1 MYDSCVR
8 GDGQKPQLEYFR
20 LFDFFFFKLS
30 GHFINFL
37 DVEVFFFSSHLLLF
51 SCPLSHPRPPS
62 SLNSQDQTVQVQE
75 SFIPPPPSVF
85 LPSAFLLSL
94 LPPPPSSSCQ
104 LPLPSLFPPFLWWR
118 MEKHSSINSP
128 DNCPAALL
136 LPALGHSVHL
146 HRFTSS
152 LLNLCFFFLFFFYSV
167 APHSTAFFVPEKK
180 TEKKLFFQPLSR
192 DGSQAQHSGQ
202 CWFFRKCKW
211 NPEPDPTAERKSR
224 TQQFF
229 FFARCDFS
237 LCFSQA
243 VPEDGRQEILQVCF
257 SPQRSRCRNK
267 DQNKPPAAAALNYY
281 SHNYFYTET
290 GEQW

>member
-20 LFDFFFFKLS
+20 LFDFFFKLS
-30 GHFINFL
+30 GRFINFL

-152 LLNLCFFFLFFFYSV
+152 LLNLFFFFNSFFTQSLLIPQLFLYQKRKQKKSNFFSLSVGMVARPNILVNVGFSENVNGTQSQIQLQRERVELSSFFFFLPDVILASASHRLCQRTGGRKYFR
-167 APHSTAFFVPEKK
+167 FVFHLSGAGAEIK
-180 TEKKLFFQPLSR
+180 TKINPLLLL
-192 DGSQAQHSGQ
+192 H
-202 CWFFRKCKW
+202 
-211 NPEPDPTAERKSR
+211 
-224 TQQFF
+224 
-229 FFARCDFS
+229 
-237 LCFSQA
+237 
-243 VPEDGRQEILQVCF
+243 
-257 SPQRSRCRNK
+257 
-267 DQNKPPAAAALNYY
+267 
-281 SHNYFYTET
+281 
-290 GEQW
+290 

>member
-20 LFDFFFFKLS
+20 LFDFFFKLS
-30 GHFINFL
+30 GRFINFL

-152 LLNLCFFFLFFFYSV
+152 LLNLCCFFLFFFYSV

-180 TEKKLFFQPLSR
+180 TKK
-192 DGSQAQHSGQ
+192 
-202 CWFFRKCKW
+202 K
-211 NPEPDPTAERKSR
+211 
-224 TQQFF
+224 
-229 FFARCDFS
+229 
-237 LCFSQA
+237 
-243 VPEDGRQEILQVCF
+243 
-257 SPQRSRCRNK
+257 
-267 DQNKPPAAAALNYY
+267 
-281 SHNYFYTET
+281 
-290 GEQW
+290 